1 LDDGS
6 QPSWLARASRLGHAL
21 ENGLLV
27 VLLSFLV
34 VFSIGVTWGD
44 GLTRIVVSGSRC
56 SVHSRRAATGS
67 TFG

>member
-34 VFSIGVTWGD
+34 VFSSAQIVLRNVFSIGVTWGD
-44 GLTRIVVSGSRC
+44 DPREAVAQIG
-56 SVHSRRAATGS
+56 RAHV
-67 TFG
+67 